1 MTAEEAGKIL
11 GLKPGDTEI
20 TLRRKYRRLMRIHHP
35 DSGAADEGSYARLV
49 TQAYD
54 LLRDTLESAGEAEVG
69 RSAGRE
75 AERKHYW
82 DPDREDF
89 LFFLKSVN
97 AAVSDRLSEIEWE
110 MGIYSAEEHP
120 DPGFRAKTQ
129 MKAFHLLIQEYIR
142 PLSCLRKL
150 DEIAEPVH
158 TEKGKTGS
166 GPETSGTAEN
176 KSGAGTYGSGSIPEI
191 YRISGRIGA
200 KDGRLPIAAAALLAG
215 DPAEVRFGLRG
226 SRLVAYLAESGAELG
241 EVSFEDDPLYYLV
254 LPLIARGAARAEC
267 EGIRIAGSGRHA
279 PAGVNA
285 GRGPLSSA
293 FGRKAAATKRSPS
306 VQLDILITVTDP
318 EEADR
323 PGNGG
328 ERLEKLFAGY
338 RKSIE
343 KYGAETW

>member
-97 AAVSDRLSEIEWE
+97 AAVSDHLSEIEWE

-158 TEKGKTGS
+158 AAER
-166 GPETSGTAEN
+166 TA
-176 KSGAGTYGSGSIPEI
+176 GAGARAGGAAPEI
-191 YRISGRIGA
+191 FRISGRIGA
-200 KDGRLPIAAAALLAG
+200 KDGKLPIAAAVFIAEDHRNCGKDSGKQNTMPDREASA
-215 DPAEVRFGLRG
+215 PAAEVHFGLRG

-267 EGIRIAGSGRHA
+267 EEIRIAGSGRRV
-279 PAGVNA
+279 P
-285 GRGPLSSA
+285 
-293 FGRKAAATKRSPS
+293 GRKSAPGKRSPS

-318 EEADR
+318 AEADR

-328 ERLEKLFAGY
+328 DRLEKLFAGY
-338 RKSIE
+338 RKTIE
-343 KYGAETW
+343 KYSAETL